1 MYHEIIPAC
10 KEQEKKN
17 KPTFLTAEEFMLSS
31 DKTMDLFTGAPWCML
46 GLGGRACFWLQEFSL
61 TRKWIS
67 WQTWNLACFRFL
79 KDRRNSLGLIQM
91 GLFLWDSQKELSLY
105 LSQDYVQG

>member
-1 MYHEIIPAC
+1 
-10 KEQEKKN
+10 
-17 KPTFLTAEEFMLSS
+17 MLSS

-46 GLGGRACFWLQEFSL
+46 GLGGRAWFWLQEFSL

-67 WQTWNLACFRFL
+67 WQTWNLARFRVL

-105 LSQDYVQG
+105 LSQDYVQGGHLTVMLAHVLGPL